1 MSKIVINKNLAKYF
15 YKFVDNV
22 FKPLTANTTVTGYSA
37 PTTATTGLIS
47 ALREVVITKQ
57 STLTTLDKISAYYRN
72 ANFSYERLG
81 WFNTDV
87 NNTNPYTMGV
97 LTNTFDFG
105 KVVNVLSLT
114 TSASATNPTTYKTQ
128 PFKLYTSTN
137 GTDWVESYS
146 SDVAYSVEHLHNLNF
161 MTRYMKIIASG
172 NVWVNPIK
180 AFEVVGYSSSNTIT
194 DWTNDL
200 SIILTSIVTQSTR
213 ASTLANLVTKGVI
226 TQAESDAMLLIN
238 LTDRPIITSTLT
250 DDVVTFN
257 MTNPNKL
264 VRRYVKST
272 DNSAETMYLLFPYYT
287 DNKFNGVV
295 HYGSVYYSHPT
306 TSSELSKQVLS
317 YIAISLGTTGT
328 EDIVLD
334 YDANIDY
341 LDDMSFKIKL
351 PTTIIV

>member
-72 ANFSYERLG
+72 
-81 WFNTDV
+81 V
-87 NNTNPYTMGV
+87 
-97 LTNTFDFG
+97 TNT
-105 KVVNVLSLT
+105 
-114 TSASATNPTTYKTQ
+114 
-128 PFKLYTSTN
+128 
-137 GTDWVESYS
+137 
-146 SDVAYSVEHLHNLNF
+146 
-161 MTRYMKIIASG
+161 
-172 NVWVNPIK
+172 
-180 AFEVVGYSSSNTIT
+180 T

-213 ASTLANLVTKGVI
+213 ATTLASLVTKGVI

-287 DNKFNGVV
+287 DNKFNGVI

-341 LDDMSFKIKL
+341 IDDMSFKIKL